1 MDKKDQKEKATPSER
16 QSSHSKP
23 TEPQITS
30 EGSRP
35 SGRKRPRR
43 ALVDAAVERL
53 VIKVEED
60 SAGLRR
66 EYPLVDAAT
75 LPTKNEKTE
84 SAELAAKNDKPES
97 AESVSDSEDGL
108 VDVPDSIEEPD
119 PEQELLRAAG
129 LG

>member
-1 MDKKDQKEKATPSER
+1 MDTENQKEKAMPSGAK
-16 QSSHSKP
+16 SSHSKS

-53 VIKVEED
+53 VINVEED

-66 EYPLVDAAT
+66 EHPLVDAAT

-108 VDVPDSIEEPD
+108 VDVPDCIEEPD
-119 PEQELLRAAG
+119 PEKELLRAAG
-129 LG
+129 LE